1 MRNKLRYTI
10 DEITIDLYTPGGLYM
25 TEDNVEYIGAY
36 HQYITNEI
44 YTGSVWNAKTS
55 LKLIPLVKTRTDN
68 VVYRKL
74 KSNLVTK
81 YYLPAAT
88 TITITEQQRMTGS
101 ITRYFMKK
109 TNDNQIF
116 EIDERTYTLWQSKR
130 IDPLV
135 YLAAS
140 LQWQIA
146 GLVTDET
153 VAGVSKLGVRT
164 KNLNQI
170 KLAEAKL
177 LGISL
182 KLTNP
187 IELYTDID
195 FKVPKDINS

>member
-10 DEITIDLYTPGGLYM
+10 DEITVDLYTPGGQFM
-25 TEDNVEYIGAY
+25 TEDNVEYIGPY
-36 HQYITNEI
+36 HQYITNEL
-44 YTGSVWNAKTS
+44 YTGSTWDAKTS

-81 YYLPAAT
+81 YYLPSPT
-88 TITITEQQRMTGS
+88 TITITEQQRITGA

-109 TNDNQIF
+109 TNDTYIF
-116 EIDERTYTLWQSKR
+116 EIDSRTYTLWQSKR

-135 YLAAS
+135 YAAVS
-140 LQWQIA
+140 IQWQIS
-146 GLVTDET
+146 GPTTDEI
-153 VAGVSKLGVRT
+153 VNGISKLSVQT

-170 KLAEAKL
+170 KLVESTL
-177 LGISL
+177 PGISV
-182 KLTNP
+182 KLANLL
-187 IELYTDID
+187 ELYTDID

>member
-10 DEITIDLYTPGGLYM
+10 DEITTDLYTPGGQYM
-25 TEDNVEYIGAY
+25 TEDNVEYTGPY

-44 YTGSVWNAKTS
+44 YTGSVWNTKTS
-55 LKLIPLVKTRTDN
+55 VKLIPLINTRTDN

-74 KSNLVTK
+74 KSNIVTK
-81 YYLPAAT
+81 YYLPSPAI
-88 TITITEQQRMTGS
+88 ITITEQQRMTGS

-109 TNDNQIF
+109 TNDTHIF
-116 EIDERTYTLWQSKR
+116 EIDSQTFNLWQSKR

-135 YLAAS
+135 YLAIS

-146 GLVTDET
+146 GSVTDET

-177 LGISL
+177 PGISL

>member
-10 DEITIDLYTPGGLYM
+10 DEVTIDLYTPGGLYM

-36 HQYITNEI
+36 HQYITNEV

-81 YYLPAAT
+81 YYLPAPT

-109 TNDNQIF
+109 TNDTYIF
-116 EIDERTYTLWQSKR
+116 EIDNRTYTLWQSKR

-146 GLVTDET
+146 GPVTDET
-153 VAGVSKLGVRT
+153 VAGVSKIGVRT

-170 KLAEAKL
+170 KLAESVL
-177 LGISL
+177 PGIAL

>member
-10 DEITIDLYTPGGLYM
+10 DEITVDLYTAGGQFM

-36 HQYITNEI
+36 HRYTTNEI
-44 YTGSVWNAKTS
+44 YTGPTWNSKTS
-55 LKLIPLVKTRTDN
+55 VKLITLVKTRTDN

-81 YYLPAAT
+81 YYLPSAT
-88 TITITEQQRMTGS
+88 IITITEQQRMTGS

-109 TNDNQIF
+109 TNDNHVF
-116 EIDERTYTLWQSKR
+116 EINNRTYTLWQSKR

-135 YLAAS
+135 YLTARI
-140 LQWQIA
+140 QWQIA
-146 GLVTDET
+146 GPIGDEII
-153 VAGVSKLGVRT
+153 AGVSKLGVRT

-170 KLAEAKL
+170 KLAESIL
-177 LGISL
+177 PGISL
-182 KLTNP
+182 LLTNP

>member
-10 DEITIDLYTPGGLYM
+10 DEITVDLYTPGGQYM
-25 TEDNVEYIGAY
+25 TEDNTEYIGAY
-36 HQYITNEI
+36 HRYITNEI

-55 LKLIPLVKTRTDN
+55 LKLVPFVKIKTDN
-68 VVYRKL
+68 LVYRGL
-74 KSNLVTK
+74 KSNLITK
-81 YYLPAAT
+81 YHTPALAI
-88 TITITEQQRMTGS
+88 ITISEQQRMTGS

-109 TNDNQIF
+109 TNDTHIF
-116 EIDERTYTLWQSKR
+116 EIDEQTYTLWQTKR

-135 YLAAS
+135 YLAIS

-146 GLVTDET
+146 GPVTDET
-153 VAGVSKLGVRT
+153 VNGVSKLGVRT

-170 KLAEAKL
+170 KLAENTL
-177 LGISL
+177 PGIYG

>member
-10 DEITIDLYTPGGLYM
+10 DEITVDLYTPGGLYM
-25 TEDNVEYIGAY
+25 TEDNVEYVGAY
-36 HQYITNEI
+36 HRYITNEI
-44 YTGSVWNAKTS
+44 YTGAVWNAKTS

-68 VVYRKL
+68 VVYRNL

-81 YYLPAAT
+81 YYLPTPT
-88 TITITEQQRMTGS
+88 TITITEQQRLTGS
-101 ITRYFMKK
+101 VTRYFMKK
-109 TNDNQIF
+109 TNDNYIF
-116 EIDERTYTLWQSKR
+116 EIDNRTYTLWQSKR
-130 IDPLV
+130 IDPLLYSAV
-135 YLAAS
+135 S

-146 GLVTDET
+146 GPVTDEI
-153 VAGVSKLGVRT
+153 VDGISKIGVRT

-170 KLAEAKL
+170 KLAEIVLA
-177 LGISL
+177 GIST

>member
-1 MRNKLRYTI
+1 
-10 DEITIDLYTPGGLYM
+10 M
-25 TEDNVEYIGAY
+25 TEDNTEYIGAY
-36 HQYITNEI
+36 HRYITNEI

-55 LKLIPLVKTRTDN
+55 LKLVPFVKIKTDN
-68 VVYRKL
+68 LVYRGL
-74 KSNLVTK
+74 KSNLITK
-81 YYLPAAT
+81 YHTPALAI
-88 TITITEQQRMTGS
+88 ITISEQQRMTGS

-109 TNDNQIF
+109 TNDTHIF
-116 EIDERTYTLWQSKR
+116 EIDEQTYTLWQTKR

-135 YLAAS
+135 YLAIS

-146 GLVTDET
+146 GPVTDET
-153 VAGVSKLGVRT
+153 VNGVSKLGVRT

-170 KLAEAKL
+170 KLAENTL
-177 LGISL
+177 PGIFG

>member
-10 DEITIDLYTPGGLYM
+10 DEITVDLYTSGGLYM

-36 HQYITNEI
+36 HQYITNEV

-81 YYLPAAT
+81 YYLPAPT

-109 TNDNQIF
+109 TNDNYIF
-116 EIDERTYTLWQSKR
+116 EVDNRTYTLWQTKR
-130 IDPLV
+130 IDPLI
-135 YLAAS
+135 YLAVS
-140 LQWQIA
+140 LQWLIA
-146 GLVTDET
+146 GPVVDEI
-153 VAGVSKLGVRT
+153 VAGVSKIGVRT

-170 KLAEAKL
+170 KLAEL
-177 LGISL
+177 TLPGISA

>member
-10 DEITIDLYTPGGLYM
+10 DEITTDLYTPGGQYM
-25 TEDNVEYIGAY
+25 TEDNVEYTGPY

-44 YTGSVWNAKTS
+44 YTGSVWNTKTS
-55 LKLIPLVKTRTDN
+55 VKLIPLINTRTDN

-74 KSNLVTK
+74 KSNIVTK
-81 YYLPAAT
+81 YYLPSLAI
-88 TITITEQQRMTGS
+88 ITITEQQRMTGA

-109 TNDNQIF
+109 TNDTHIF
-116 EIDERTYTLWQSKR
+116 EIDSQTFNLWQSKR

-135 YLAAS
+135 YTAAS

-146 GLVTDET
+146 GPVTDET
-153 VAGVSKLGVRT
+153 IAGVSKLGVRT

-170 KLAEAKL
+170 KLAEVKL
-177 LGISL
+177 PGISG